1 MARYGMGSSLGDG
14 FNKSNKR
21 ETENQLMEEKII
33 KMFSVVKQYGYIAV
47 VWWEVKDCSC
57 CCWLLL
63 CGVAEFD
70 FGAMRT
76 SVTMP

>member
-47 VWWEVKDCSC
+47 V
-57 CCWLLL
+57 
-63 CGVAEFD
+63 
-70 FGAMRT
+70 
-76 SVTMP
+76 